1 MPYENVYRNL
11 QGHLRLPFADL
22 PLLLD
27 VHEVHIST
35 QDRPAVENMYQFLDS
50 AMSLAG
56 RLRSHLCSYEED
68 TWVNVPFHALFLD
81 TQAVVLFLRQFMED
95 VGFVVRVVLPHGVRR
110 QMPAGFTDLAKK
122 IRAAGPGHDERLAVV
137 LPQTDPFRRFLVTEE
152 PWLQG
157 VKDMRD
163 DLCHRTAYGRLRTA
177 TFPSRTDLIRAGG
190 STAPFVSEAD
200 LRTYLCGLF
209 QRWLALACLASEFV
223 RRRIREDHPEP
234 QLPVADGF
242 IVREGEIDFTVS
254 SAEPLFPL
262 GTTVRTVSAV
272 SLEGLEYFLAN
283 P

>member
-1 MPYENVYRNL
+1 MPYENVYRNP
-11 QGHLRLPFADL
+11 QGRLRLPFADL
-22 PLLLD
+22 PLLLH

-35 QDRPAVENMYQFLDS
+35 QERPALENMFQFLS
-50 AMSLAG
+50 SVMILGG
-56 RLRSHLCSYEED
+56 RLRSHLSRYEED
-68 TWVNVPFHALFLD
+68 TWVNVPFNTLFLD

-95 VGFVVRVVLPHGVRR
+95 VAFVVRAVLPPGVRH
-110 QMPAGFTDLAKK
+110 QMPAGFTDLAAR
-122 IRAAGPGHDERLAVV
+122 IRVSGPGRDEQLAAV

-152 PWLQG
+152 PWLQE

-163 DLCHRTAYGRLRTA
+163 DICHRTAYGRLRTA
-177 TFPSRTDLIRAGG
+177 TFPCLVDLIRAGG

-200 LRTYLCGLF
+200 LRAYLCGLF

-223 RRRIREDHPEP
+223 RRRIREDHTAQ

-262 GTTVRTVSAV
+262 GTTVMTVSAA
-272 SLEGLEYFLAN
+272 SLEGLEYFLGN